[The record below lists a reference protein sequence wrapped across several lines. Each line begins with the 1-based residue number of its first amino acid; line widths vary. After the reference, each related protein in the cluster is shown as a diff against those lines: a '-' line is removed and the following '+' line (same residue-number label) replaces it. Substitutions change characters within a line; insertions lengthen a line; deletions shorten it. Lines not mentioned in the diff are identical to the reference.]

1 MPKSIN
7 KKIVLDTIYN
17 LDCKVLIN
25 KMIKNNFKVDAIITD
40 PPYNI
45 SRKNNFQ
52 TIGRQGI
59 NFGDW
64 DKNFDQKKWL
74 KNIDKILK
82 PGGSI
87 IIFNDWRNLGIIAEQ
102 LEAQGFIVKDV
113 LRWIKPNP
121 MPRNIT
127 RRYVTD
133 YEFAIWATKKDGKW
147 TFNKNNDKIYL
158 KPEFIHSVVLG
169 KKRLHPTEKSI
180 PLIEEIIKIHTNEGD
195 IIFDPFSGSGS
206 ISFAANKLNRFYIA
220 TEISKIYYQKS
231 IKRIKDSYTKPSF
244 NHLGNKY
251 RMIQEL
257 IRNFPKNNIHYFV
270 DVFAGSGV
278 VSINY
283 KTPKIY
289 FLNDKDTHLT
299 SILNFLINNKIET
312 ILKKIDAIV
321 EKYNLPI
328 KPNVN
333 FKNQYLNLK
342 NDFNKNKSVDKLLV
356 LTLFGFNQQIRFN
369 ENNEWNI
376 PSGKFCWNSYQRNKI
391 IQFCNE
397 LNKGTFNISTQD
409 FDVFA
414 NEIKEKINKNQSLF
428 YFDPPYLISNATYNA
443 SWTIEEE
450 KKLISILQNLTD
462 NNYKW
467 CLSNLLSSKGQEN
480 KLLMEFIKKNNSKIQ
495 IEYLEEISYS
505 NSNYQRKNHTNK
517 DVEVLIKGNL

>member
-1 MPKSIN
+1 M
-7 KKIVLDTIYN
+7 
-17 LDCKVLIN
+17 
-25 KMIKNNFKVDAIITD
+25 
-40 PPYNI
+40 
-45 SRKNNFQ
+45 
-52 TIGRQGI
+52 
-59 NFGDW
+59 
-64 DKNFDQKKWL
+64 
-74 KNIDKILK
+74 
-82 PGGSI
+82 
-87 IIFNDWRNLGIIAEQ
+87 
-102 LEAQGFIVKDV
+102 
-113 LRWIKPNP
+113 
-121 MPRNIT
+121 
-127 RRYVTD
+127 
-133 YEFAIWATKKDGKW
+133 
-147 TFNKNNDKIYL
+147 
-158 KPEFIHSVVLG
+158 G

-180 PLIEEIIKIHTNEGD
+180 PLIEEIIKVHTNEGD

-369 ENNEWNI
+369 ENNE
-376 PSGKFCWNSYQRNKI
+376 
-391 IQFCNE
+391 
-397 LNKGTFNISTQD
+397 
-409 FDVFA
+409 
-414 NEIKEKINKNQSLF
+414 
-428 YFDPPYLISNATYNA
+428 
-443 SWTIEEE
+443 
-450 KKLISILQNLTD
+450 
-462 NNYKW
+462 
-467 CLSNLLSSKGQEN
+467 
-480 KLLMEFIKKNNSKIQ
+480 
-495 IEYLEEISYS
+495 
-505 NSNYQRKNHTNK
+505 
-517 DVEVLIKGNL
+517 